1 MCKHVVYTTFVSFHI
16 SIVFWHINIVYR
28 RKIKNRK
35 KEEKSVSRTFTMIHQ
50 VIPKICNKDAANW
63 ACFTFNRITFWLHE
77 DKWRWDNIFS
87 NKKITI
93 LLRYWEH
100 FCVMLSLKEFMCRV
114 YVPMAALITSWWTIN
129 IRTREWYSFMD
140 IFVIFWRVGDT
151 ESKILLDRTWTWVS
165 FDVSKKVTGIV
176 VKLKKTDDGT
186 EWPLERTELT
196 SKMKWML
203 QHWVLRNKILLWL
216 MDRCMLN
223 IIKLWILQGRWQGRW
238 PRKREILK
246 NGISKSIFI

>member
-1 MCKHVVYTTFVSFHI
+1 
-16 SIVFWHINIVYR
+16 
-28 RKIKNRK
+28 
-35 KEEKSVSRTFTMIHQ
+35 MIHQ
-50 VIPKICNKDAANW
+50 VIPKICNKHAANW

-140 IFVIFWRVGDT
+140 IFVNFWRVGDT

-176 VKLKKTDDGT
+176 AKLKK
-186 EWPLERTELT
+186 
-196 SKMKWML
+196 
-203 QHWVLRNKILLWL
+203 N
-216 MDRCMLN
+216 
-223 IIKLWILQGRWQGRW
+223 RWWSRVTAG
-238 PRKREILK
+238 K
-246 NGISKSIFI
+246 NGVDIQNEMNAPALSVEKQNFIMTYG